1 MNDAVKWTIKD
12 KQLTIKFQSP
22 DKNMIGEVIHTN
34 FDLIDSELAIFDTS
48 KLDKLLA
55 ITSGDLNLQLEKV
68 GNIYGK
74 LIIED
79 VSYKLKYSTAEMLL
93 IKTPQRVND
102 TNDYTIKSVLD
113 SESISAIIKAKNAI
127 QSDRNIVKFTITK
140 NFDDEQVLTMIFG
153 DSDFSNKVEYIVPNT
168 VITGEHYDFNIPFN
182 SEMIRVICANNR
194 DADTATMSL
203 NLNGMIKFEFSK
215 DNWKSTY
222 YVVRLTKREDQ

>member
-194 DADTATMSL
+194 DADIATMSL
-203 NLNGMIKFEFSK
+203 NLKGMIKFEFSK